1 MFNKVNTYVYKI
13 CIERTKLLIKTAN
26 TQDNFKSQEI
36 VLSPRLQFQ
45 LTISIYEGFLS
56 FIYITI
62 TQFVDLV
69 G

>member
-13 CIERTKLLIKTAN
+13 CIERPKLLIKTAN

-45 LTISIYEGFLS
+45 LTILIYEGF
-56 FIYITI
+56 FKFYITI